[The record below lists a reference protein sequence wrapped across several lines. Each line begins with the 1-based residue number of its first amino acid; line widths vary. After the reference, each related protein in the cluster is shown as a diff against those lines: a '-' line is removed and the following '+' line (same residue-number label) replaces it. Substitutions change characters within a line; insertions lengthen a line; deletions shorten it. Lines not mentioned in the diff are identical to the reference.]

1 MILFF
6 PKEIKKARL
15 VEFISYS
22 ISDSLEL
29 EIEFLLLITEVS
41 MTRDMYDLR
50 FPGNHL
56 LETFKVDGLLT
67 NLEVLASTPED
78 LDESS
83 VLKVCCQ
90 LITPC

>member
-15 VEFISYS
+15 VKFVSYS
-22 ISDSLEL
+22 ISNPLEL

-41 MTRDMYDLR
+41 VARDMYDLR

-67 NLEVLASTPED
+67 DLEVLASTPED
-78 LDESS
+78 FDESS
-83 VLKVCCQ
+83 VLKVGCQ
-90 LITPC
+90 LVTPC